1 MVNPAESPAVLLD
14 ALQFRWSGGKG
25 LTLDI
30 PRFAARAGEHV
41 FIAGA
46 SGSGKSTLL
55 SLIAGILK
63 PEAGRI
69 LIQGIPIFT
78 LSAAKRDILRGEQ
91 IGFIFQ
97 QFNLIP
103 YLSSLENVLLPCRL
117 SSLRSARSKTQAAT
131 PEDAARLLLSRLD
144 IAPELFQ
151 QRADQLSVG
160 QQQRVA
166 AARALIGCPPLLIA
180 DEPTSALD
188 ADRQETFLSL
198 LRRECRAS
206 NATLLFVSHNQS
218 LARSFDTFIELA
230 ELNHIAPEQANP
242 SVDNPS

>member
-1 MVNPAESPAVLLD
+1 MVNLPESPAVLLEN
-14 ALQFRWSGGKG
+14 LRFRWRGEKQPI
-25 LTLDI
+25 LNI

-55 SLIAGILK
+55 SLIAGILS

-69 LIQGIPIFT
+69 LISGIPIST
-78 LSAAKRDILRGEQ
+78 LPAARRDILRGEH

-103 YLSSLENVLLPCRL
+103 YLSILENVLLPCRL
-117 SSLRSARSKTQAAT
+117 SPLRRARTQKQAGT
-131 PEDAARLLLSRLD
+131 PEEAARLLLSRLD
-144 IAPELFQ
+144 IAPELLR
-151 QRADQLSVG
+151 QRADRLSVG

-180 DEPTSALD
+180 DEPTSSLD
-188 ADRQETFLSL
+188 ADRQETFLRL
-198 LRRECRAS
+198 LRQECRTS

-218 LARSFDTFIELA
+218 LALTFDTFIQLA
-230 ELNHIAPEQANP
+230 ELNHAPEQANP
-242 SVDNPS
+242 PAGNPP